1 MRPFLI
7 LLILLAP
14 QYSYARPD
22 IMKSMYMTER
32 PNFDE
37 EELSVISELGFLLIS
52 GNTNTSTTAAKLN
65 ISQELQT
72 WSYQL
77 VGDFLYTQ
85 SESEVDGKTE
95 DVASAQKL
103 FLSSQFDYK
112 LTDTNN
118 RLFVYSDFERDRF
131 NDYRYQAAL
140 AAGWSSRLWN
150 NEQSE
155 LRYSIGPG
163 YSISDEMPDTITEDQ
178 NGFIVRAAMEYKCKI
193 SPQATFRQYLSTE
206 ADNEY
211 TRTKSESS
219 LSTRLSGA
227 LAMKLSIILNH
238 DSGINNTEEELDTEA
253 AVTLV
258 YQFL

>member
-1 MRPFLI
+1 
-7 LLILLAP
+7 
-14 QYSYARPD
+14 
-22 IMKSMYMTER
+22 MKSMYLTER
-32 PNFDE
+32 PNLNE
-37 EELSVISELGFLLIS
+37 EELSVVSELGFLLIN
-52 GNTNTSTTAAKLN
+52 GNTNTSTTIAKLN
-65 ISQELQT
+65 ISQELKA

-85 SESEVDGKTE
+85 SESKVDGKTK

-112 LTDTNN
+112 LTDPNN
-118 RLFVYSDFERDRF
+118 RLFVYGDFEKDRF
-131 NDYRYQAAL
+131 NDYNYQAAI

-163 YSISDEMPDTITEDQ
+163 YSISDEIPDTITENQ

-193 SPQATFRQYLSTE
+193 SPQATFRQFLSTE
-206 ADNEY
+206 ADAEY
-211 TRTKSESS
+211 TKTKSESS
-219 LSTRLSGA
+219 LSARLSGA

-238 DSGINNTEEELDTEA
+238 DSGINDQDEELDTEA

>member
-1 MRPFLI
+1 
-7 LLILLAP
+7 
-14 QYSYARPD
+14 
-22 IMKSMYMTER
+22 MKSMYLTER
-32 PNFDE
+32 PNLNE
-37 EELSVISELGFLLIS
+37 EELSVVSELGFLLIN
-52 GNTNTSTTAAKLN
+52 GNTNTSTTIAKLN
-65 ISQELQT
+65 ISQELKA

-85 SESEVDGKTE
+85 SESKVDGKTK

-112 LTDTNN
+112 LTDPNN
-118 RLFVYSDFERDRF
+118 RFFVYGDFEKDRF
-131 NDYRYQAAL
+131 NDYNYQAAI

-163 YSISDEMPDTITEDQ
+163 YSISDEIPDTITENQ

-193 SPQATFRQYLSTE
+193 SPQATFRQFLSTE
-206 ADNEY
+206 ADAEY
-211 TRTKSESS
+211 TKTKSESS
-219 LSTRLSGA
+219 LSARLSGA

-238 DSGINNTEEELDTEA
+238 DSGINDQDEELDTEA